1 MIRAA
6 VVGAAG
12 YTGGELLRLLLQ
24 HPRVSELTCISA
36 SQAGLAIASVHRDLF
51 WSSLH
56 FAAELDPD
64 GVDVIFICGGHGDS
78 RALLQKHGL
87 ETSAATIIDLSQDFR
102 LPAADHSFVYGL
114 PEAFA
119 DDVRSAK
126 RIANPGC
133 FATAIQLAL
142 VPLASAGVLREAIH
156 ISALTGSTGAGQK
169 LQESSHFSWRANNV
183 SVYKAFEHQHLA
195 EIDHSLK
202 RLQMDF
208 DGELVFVPMRG
219 NFTRGILA
227 SLYTRCDLL
236 QSEAEALFDAFYRGC
251 SFVHRSPEPIDLKQ
265 VVNTNHALLHVQKH
279 GPYLHIVSCL
289 DNLLKG
295 ASGQAVQNMNLGFDR
310 PETEGLWLKP
320 LAF

>member
-12 YTGGELLRLLLQ
+12 YTGGELVRLLLQ

-36 SQAGLAIASVHRDLF
+36 SQAGQAISQVHRDLF

-56 FAAELDPD
+56 FAAALDPQ
-64 GVDVIFICGGHGDS
+64 GVDVIFICGAHGDAQKLIE
-78 RALLQKHGL
+78 RHGLDTCTALL
-87 ETSAATIIDLSQDFR
+87 IDLSQDFR
-102 LPAADHSFVYGL
+102 LPRPEHNFVYGL

-119 DDVRSAK
+119 AQLRVAR

-142 VPLASAGVLREAIH
+142 LPLAEAQLLQKPIH
-156 ISALTGSTGAGQK
+156 ITALTGSTGAGQK
-169 LQESSHFSWRANNV
+169 LQESSHFSWRSQNV

-195 EIDHSLK
+195 EIEHTLG
-202 RLQMDF
+202 RLQPDF
-208 DGELVFVPMRG
+208 GAELVFVPMRG

-227 SLYTRCDLL
+227 SLYTESSLS
-236 QSEAEALFDAFYRGC
+236 QAEAEQLFDHYYKDS
-251 SFVHRSPEPIDLKQ
+251 SFVHRSPQEIDLKQ
-265 VVNTNHALLHVQKH
+265 VVNTNHALLSVRKH

-295 ASGQAVQNMNLGFDR
+295 AAGQAVQNMNLFFDR